1 MPDGAD
7 AFSER
12 FMADNLPLSSD
23 FARGDEAKWLALAEK
38 ALEGVPLSKLTTK
51 TEHGVP
57 VKPLYRAP
65 DWAPDASGMPG
76 MAPFIRGGRAVND
89 AYLPWDI
96 RQIVSHPDPAIAGD
110 QVMEALEGGVSS
122 IELRVDAAGEH
133 GVVARSSVDIERVLK
148 GMKLDL
154 AALALE
160 ATGASA
166 TQGVELAA
174 LLAAAVGR
182 QSTAAQVAFN
192 VDPIGALARTGALPG
207 STDEEMA
214 QAASFARDVAGEFPK
229 ATALRADS
237 RPVHEAGGTEVQEL
251 AYLVAS
257 GAEYVRALMTAGL
270 TADQACSAIL
280 FTVSMGADFQVEMS
294 KLRAARRMWGRVAD
308 AFGAKGAAAG
318 MQLQAVTSRRMLT
331 RRDPWVNILRNT
343 AACFAAGVG
352 GADIVTVRAF
362 TDAIGLPGK
371 LARRLARNTQVIA
384 QEESSLGKVVD
395 APGGAWAMEKL
406 GDDLTVAAWALF
418 QQVEREGGLAKALET
433 GGFQTGVAEAR
444 GARIKAAAKRKEL
457 VTGVTDFPLLQEEVP
472 SIEVVNL
479 PAIVRRAAE
488 ASGRAPAAR
497 SWFSLKGAAQDRA
510 TLADLSRTSDD
521 GGAEAEP
528 LWPIRL
534 AEPFERLRDLA
545 DQRTA
550 AGRAPK
556 IFLAALG
563 PMAEHTARLQYA
575 TNFFAAGGIGA
586 VPSVG
591 DATWHEKTIGS
602 SGCSL
607 ACICGSDKRYATDAV
622 EAAKAL
628 KRAGVARLYLAG
640 KPGELEAALREAGVD
655 EFIHVGVDVLASLEL
670 AHAELGLGS

>member
-1 MPDGAD
+1 
-7 AFSER
+7 
-12 FMADNLPLSSD
+12 MADDLPLSAD
-23 FARGDEAKWLALAEK
+23 FPAADEAQWRALAEK
-38 ALEGVPLSKLTTK
+38 VLDGQPLSRLTTK

-57 VKPLYRAP
+57 VKPLYRAS
-65 DWAPDASGMPG
+65 DWVPDASGTPG
-76 MAPFIRGGRAVND
+76 MAPFIRGGRAIND

-96 RQIVSHPDPAIAGD
+96 RQIVAHPDPAIAAD

-133 GVVARSSVDIERVLK
+133 GVVARSAVDIERVLK
-148 GMKLDL
+148 DVKLDL
-154 AALALE
+154 APVALE
-160 ATGASA
+160 ATGAST
-166 TQGVELAA
+166 TQGIELAA
-174 LLAAAVGR
+174 LLAAFVSV
-182 QSTAAQVAFN
+182 STAANALVAFN
-192 VDPIGALARTGALPG
+192 VDPIGALARTGALPA
-207 STDEEMA
+207 SVEEEIG
-214 QAASFARDVAGEFPK
+214 QAASFARDVSGDFPK
-229 ATALRADS
+229 ATYLRADS

-251 AYLVAS
+251 AYLVAA
-257 GAEYVRALMTAGL
+257 GADYVRALMTAGL
-270 TADQACSAIL
+270 NADQACSAIL
-280 FTVSMGADFQVEMS
+280 FTVSVGADYQVEMA
-294 KLRAARRMWGRVAD
+294 KLRAARRLWGRIAE
-308 AFGAKGAAAG
+308 AFGAKGSSAA
-318 MQLQAVTSRRMLT
+318 MKLQAVTSRRMLT

-362 TDAIGLPGK
+362 TDAMGLPGK

-384 QEESSLGKVVD
+384 QEESSLGRVVD

-406 GDDLTVAAWALF
+406 GDDLAIAAWALF
-418 QQVEREGGLAKALET
+418 QQVEREGGLAKALVA

-444 GARIKAAAKRKEL
+444 GARIKAVAKRKEL

-472 SIEVVNL
+472 SVEVVNL

-510 TLADLSRTSDD
+510 TLADLSRTADD
-521 GGAEAEP
+521 EGAEAEP
-528 LWPIRL
+528 LWPIRM

-550 AGRAPK
+550 AGKAPK

-575 TNFFAAGGIGA
+575 QNFFAAGGISA

-591 DATWHEKTIGS
+591 DAAWHAQTLTT
-602 SGCSL
+602 SGCQI
-607 ACICGSDKRYATDAV
+607 ACLCGSDKRYAADAV
-622 EAAKAL
+622 ETAKVL
-628 KRAGVARLYLAG
+628 KAAGVTRLYLAG

-655 EFIHVGVDVLASLEL
+655 EFIHVGIDVLASLEL
-670 AHAELGLGS
+670 AHAELGLGR